1 MEDTTPDT
9 QRSISTFLGIL
20 LVIVILFVLKAA
32 KTVALPLAIS
42 CFCFL
47 LCNPIVDRME
57 RLRFPRWLSTL
68 IVMVALLVFFLACG
82 WFFFITINTLVR
94 QVPSYIP
101 RVAMI
106 DNWLTEFLVDKFD
119 ADLGG
124 ATLLSL
130 INFNWAK
137 ILMDSLYSVSGKFVS
152 IASDAMLIYI
162 FVFFLLLERQS
173 LIPKLKV
180 MSNHKGMKVA
190 VLFERV
196 NRQVSKYL
204 LLKALISA
212 ATGVLFFLAALVTG
226 LDFAFLWGV
235 LAFVLNFIPSIGS
248 IIITVMTI
256 LMAIIQFAPDWAMII
271 YVAVLM
277 ISIQMVLGN
286 IIDPRLQGVQLNLS
300 PFVILVSLSLW
311 GYIWGIAG
319 MFLAVPITSVLQIIC
334 ANVKSLRT
342 VAVIISSGKSYRRQ
356 YEEEKALAKAK
367 RKAQQQEKR
376 DKRNGVSSESEASQD
391 SSAGVE
397 ADSAETPKAGKRPV
411 DRNVEAGMYDFI
423 MPEYSRKEPK
433 DAPKK
438 DAKGVQSDVGKG
450 IPASTDGVVRTSKT
464 EAGEPD
470 TSHKSDEPD
479 KSDK

>member
-1 MEDTTPDT
+1 MDL
-9 QRSISTFLGIL
+9 QRTLKTFLGII
-20 LVIVILFVLKAA
+20 LVIIVLFVLKAA

-47 LCNPIVDRME
+47 LCNPFVDRME

-68 IVMVALLVFFLACG
+68 IVMALLLVFFLLCG
-82 WFFFITINTLVR
+82 WFFVMTINTLVR
-94 QVPSYIP
+94 QVPNYIP

-106 DNWLTEFLVDKFD
+106 DSWLTEFLVNKFD
-119 ADLGG
+119 VDIGG
-124 ATLLSL
+124 GTLLSL

-235 LAFVLNFIPSIGS
+235 LAFVMNFIPSIGS
-248 IIITVMTI
+248 IIITTMTI

-277 ISIQMVLGN
+277 ISIEMVLGN

-300 PFVILVSLSLW
+300 PVVILVALSLW

-342 VAVIISSGKSYRRQ
+342 VAIIISSGKSYRRQ

-367 RKAQQQEKR
+367 RKAKLQER
-376 DKRNGVSSESEASQD
+376 RGKRNGSPQPESSASESVPTADAGSK
-391 SSAGVE
+391 SARHT
-397 ADSAETPKAGKRPV
+397 A
-411 DRNVEAGMYDFI
+411 DRNVESGMYDFI
-423 MPEYSRKEPK
+423 MPEYTAGKGQKSSKRAEPK
-433 DAPKK
+433 QDAS
-438 DAKGVQSDVGKG
+438 VE
-450 IPASTDGVVRTSKT
+450 SKT
-464 EAGEPD
+464 EGA
-470 TSHKSDEPD
+470 DE
-479 KSDK
+479 

>member
-1 MEDTTPDT
+1 MEDTTQDT
-9 QRSISTFLGIL
+9 QRSLKTILGIF
-20 LVIVILFVLKAA
+20 LVIIILFVLKEA

-47 LCNPIVDRME
+47 LCNPFVDRME
-57 RLRFPRWLSTL
+57 HLRFPRWLSTL
-68 IVMVALLVFFLACG
+68 IVMVLLLVFFLACG
-82 WFFFITINTLVR
+82 WFFVLTINTLVR
-94 QVPSYIP
+94 QVPNYII
-101 RVAMI
+101 RVATI
-106 DNWLTEFLVDKFD
+106 DSWLTEFLVNKFD
-119 ADLGG
+119 ADFGG
-124 ATLLSL
+124 STMLSML
-130 INFNWAK
+130 NFNWAK

-180 MSNHKGMKVA
+180 MSNHRGMKVA

-204 LLKALISA
+204 LLKALISG

-248 IIITVMTI
+248 IIITTMTI
-256 LMAIIQFAPDWAMII
+256 LMAIIQFAPEWPMII

-376 DKRNGVSSESEASQD
+376 DKRSGVQSDTAQT
-391 SSAGVE
+391 
-397 ADSAETPKAGKRPV
+397 SAEEAKV
-411 DRNVEAGMYDFI
+411 DSKSGRNVESGMYDFI
-423 MPEYSRKEPK
+423 MPEYTRKDPKGGKKATSEP
-433 DAPKK
+433 APESASKMK
-438 DAKGVQSDVGKG
+438 QGVSAK
-450 IPASTDGVVRTSKT
+450 PET
-464 EAGEPD
+464 EGAGE
-470 TSHKSDEPD
+470 
-479 KSDK
+479 

>member
-1 MEDTTPDT
+1 MEDTTQDT
-9 QRSISTFLGIL
+9 QRSLKTILGIF
-20 LVIVILFVLKAA
+20 LVIIILFVLKEA

-47 LCNPIVDRME
+47 LCNPFVDRME
-57 RLRFPRWLSTL
+57 HLRFPRWLSTL
-68 IVMVALLVFFLACG
+68 IVMVLLLVFFLACG
-82 WFFFITINTLVR
+82 WFFVLTINTLVR
-94 QVPSYIP
+94 QVPNYIV
-101 RVAMI
+101 RVATI
-106 DNWLTEFLVDKFD
+106 DSWLTEFLVNKFD
-119 ADLGG
+119 ADFGG
-124 ATLLSL
+124 STLLSML
-130 INFNWAK
+130 NFNWAK

-180 MSNHKGMKVA
+180 MSNHRGMKVA

-204 LLKALISA
+204 LLKALISG

-248 IIITVMTI
+248 IIITTMTI
-256 LMAIIQFAPDWAMII
+256 LMAIIQFAPEWPMII

-376 DKRNGVSSESEASQD
+376 DKRSGVQPD
-391 SSAGVE
+391 TSSASEEDAKV
-397 ADSAETPKAGKRPV
+397 DPKAA
-411 DRNVEAGMYDFI
+411 RNVESGMYDFI
-423 MPEYSRKEPK
+423 MPEYTRKDPKGGKKATSEP
-433 DAPKK
+433 APE
-438 DAKGVQSDVGKG
+438 S
-450 IPASTDGVVRTSKT
+450 ASKVKQGSSSKPET
-464 EAGEPD
+464 EGAGE
-470 TSHKSDEPD
+470 
-479 KSDK
+479 

>member
-1 MEDTTPDT
+1 MEDTAQDL
-9 QRSISTFLGIL
+9 QRTLKTFLGII
-20 LVIVILFVLKAA
+20 LVLIILFVLKAA

-47 LCNPIVDRME
+47 LCNPFVDRME

-68 IVMVALLVFFLACG
+68 IVMVLLLVFFLACG
-82 WFFFITINTLVR
+82 WFCVITVNTLVR
-94 QVPSYIP
+94 QVPNYID

-106 DNWLTEFLVDKFD
+106 DRWLTDFLVDRFD

-124 ATLLSL
+124 RTLLSL

-137 ILMDSLYSVSGKFVS
+137 LLMDSLYSVSGKFVS

-212 ATGVLFFLAALVTG
+212 ATGVLFFLASLVTG

-235 LAFVLNFIPSIGS
+235 LAFVMNFIPSIGS
-248 IIITVMTI
+248 IIITSMTI

-277 ISIQMVLGN
+277 ISIEMVLGN

-300 PFVILVSLSLW
+300 PFVILVALSLW

-319 MFLAVPITSVLQIIC
+319 MFLAVPIISVLQIIC
-334 ANVKSLRT
+334 ANVKSLRPI
-342 VAVIISSGKSYRRQ
+342 AVIISSGKSYRRQ

-367 RKAQQQEKR
+367 RKARQQERRGKR
-376 DKRNGVSSESEASQD
+376 GGGVQPNVPTQE
-391 SSAGVE
+391 V
-397 ADSAETPKAGKRPV
+397 SAEATTEAKPAKHAS
-411 DRNVEAGMYDFI
+411 DRNVESGMYDFI
-423 MPEYSRKEPK
+423 MPEYTRKEPK
-433 DAPKK
+433 GSQKA
-438 DAKGVQSDVGKG
+438 
-450 IPASTDGVVRTSKT
+450 
-464 EAGEPD
+464 EPD
-470 TSHKSDEPD
+470 TLPEQDVPVERKAEDTDE
-479 KSDK
+479 